1 MSHSRETIYGISGT
15 IVFHA
20 LLILAL
26 LFLALRTPLPLPE
39 EQGVEVNLGYTDEG
53 TGTVQPVE
61 EAAAQVSSASS
72 HKSPETQQ
80 EIVTQANVETPPL
93 EEVKTPVK
101 TVENK
106 DNKTD
111 DEATTKSDVVKK
123 EEARQPVVNP
133 DALYKG
139 RRNQSETTG
148 SEGQT
153 GRPGDQG
160 VPEGTPGAANY
171 TGAGG
176 LGDGI
181 SFSLGGR
188 QARLLPKPEYL
199 SDEQGKV
206 VVTIWVNRNGDV
218 IRAEAGAKGTDI
230 TDLSLRKV
238 ASEAAL
244 RSKFTPDM
252 EAPEEQK
259 GTITYKFIKM
269 N

>member
-1 MSHSRETIYGISGT
+1 MNHSRETIYGVTGT
-15 IVFHA
+15 IIFHA

-53 TGTVQPVE
+53 TGAVQPIE
-61 EAAAQVSSASS
+61 EAAALVSSAPSR
-72 HKSPETQQ
+72 KSPAPKQ
-80 EIVTQANVETPPL
+80 EIVTQENVEAPPL
-93 EEVKTPVK
+93 EEVKTTDK
-101 TVENK
+101 TAENK
-106 DNKTD
+106 GKKTD
-111 DEATTKSDVVKK
+111 DEATVKSDVVKK
-123 EEARQPVVNP
+123 EEVRQPVVNP

-139 RRNQSETTG
+139 RRKQSEATG

-176 LGDGI
+176 LGEGI

-199 SDEQGKV
+199 SDEQGKI

-230 TDLSLRKV
+230 TDLSLRKL
-238 ASEAAL
+238 AREAAL
-244 RSKFTPDM
+244 KSKFTPDL